1 MNRFLEN
8 EKYPLSFI
16 QSRVRQSSFHVVEG
30 DKGIVTI
37 DSVDITDSHR
47 REVNLWSVVDLSSGA
62 DRIPAIKINKF
73 PRMITS
79 ITYNEI
85 KIFPL
90 ITVL

>member
-37 DSVDITDSHR
+37 DSVNVADSDG
-47 REVNLWSVVDLSSGA
+47 REVNLG
-62 DRIPAIKINKF
+62 N
-73 PRMITS
+73 
-79 ITYNEI
+79 
-85 KIFPL
+85 
-90 ITVL
+90 